1 MFRAFKTGVLRLGGM
16 TPLSMTDFPGC
27 LAAVVFCQ
35 GCPWSCR
42 YCHNP
47 HLIPV
52 DAPPRRGWLSAL
64 EFLSRRVGLLDAV
77 VFSGGEPTLQAGLAD
92 AMCDV
97 RDLGFR
103 IGLHTAGPYPER
115 LAEVLPLLDWVGFDV
130 KALFER
136 YDEINGVPGSGAK
149 ALESLRLLMESGV
162 DHECR
167 TTIHPALFTAPE
179 LATLSEFLFA
189 SGARRHVL
197 QAFRAA
203 GCRDEGL
210 KASADEAAVSCLLEQ
225 AAALSPRVERRG
237 A

>member
-1 MFRAFKTGVLRLGGM
+1 
-16 TPLSMTDFPGC
+16 MTDYPGR
-27 LAAVVFCQ
+27 LAAVLFCQ
-35 GCPWSCR
+35 GCPWSCV

-52 DAPPRRGWLSAL
+52 DAPPGRDWVLTL
-64 EFLSRRVGLLDAV
+64 NFLSRRVGLLDAV

-92 AMCDV
+92 AMREV
-97 RDLGFR
+97 RCLGFQ

-130 KALFER
+130 KAPFER
-136 YDEINGVPGSGAK
+136 YDEINGVPGSSAK
-149 ALESLRLLMESGV
+149 ARESLRLLIESGV

-167 TTIHPALFTAPE
+167 TTIHPELFTALE
-179 LATLSEFLFA
+179 LASLSEFLFA

-210 KASADEAAVSCLLEQ
+210 KAAADKAAVSCLLEQ
-225 AAALSPRVERRG
+225 AAVLSPRVESRG